1 MKSLRKITSLTSLI
15 SFLMIIA
22 TFLVLYI
29 VPQGRIAN
37 WADWRLMGLSKVQ
50 WTSIHIN
57 MGTLFLI
64 AILFHIYFNWTPIV
78 NYLKNRKKELTFM
91 NKEFGISMIICVI
104 FSLGTYLELPPFSSY
119 LGVSESIKEQAAK
132 EYGNPPYGH
141 AELSS
146 LKSFTKKV
154 NIDLDKSMVLL
165 NENGIRFEND
175 KETLLSIAAKNNVSP
190 QAIYNTI
197 LPAKVRSAKPGLPDD
212 HPAGLGKLTLSDLCA
227 KYNLNIQ
234 KVITGLKQTGLNV
247 NKSIVLKDIAQTY
260 NISPFEIYEKI
271 QVIYKD

>member
-15 SFLMIIA
+15 SFLMIMA

-78 NYLKNRKKELTFM
+78 NYLKNKNKELTFM
-91 NKEFGISMIICVI
+91 NKEFGISLIICVV
-104 FSLGTYLELPPFSSY
+104 FTLGTYLQLPPFSSY
-119 LGVSESIKEQAAK
+119 LGVSKSFKEQAAK
-132 EYGNPPYGH
+132 KYGNPPYGH

-146 LKSFTKKV
+146 LKFFTKKTDL
-154 NIDLDKSMVLL
+154 DLDKSMALL
-165 NENGIRFEND
+165 NKAGIKFENE
-175 KETLLSIAAKNNVSP
+175 KETLVSIASKNNMSP
-190 QAIYNTI
+190 QAVYNTI
-197 LPAKVRSAKPGLPDD
+197 LPAKIKSVKAGLPDH
-212 HPAGLGKLTLSDLCA
+212 HPSGLGKMTLSDLCQQ
-227 KYNLNIQ
+227 YDLNIK
-234 KVITGLKQTGLNV
+234 KVVTGLKQSGLNA
-247 NKSIVLKDIAQTY
+247 NKTITLKEIATAH
-260 NISPFEIYEKI
+260 NITPFEVYEKI
-271 QVIYKD
+271 QALYKD